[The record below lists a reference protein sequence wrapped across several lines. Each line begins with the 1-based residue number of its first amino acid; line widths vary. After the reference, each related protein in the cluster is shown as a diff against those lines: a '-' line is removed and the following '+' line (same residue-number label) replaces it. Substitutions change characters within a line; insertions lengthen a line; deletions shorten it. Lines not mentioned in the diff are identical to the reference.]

1 MKYFRLFYVHII
13 YLFIYI
19 FLVCATE
26 VGRDGVLGIATRYG
40 LDGPGIESQC
50 GEILLTRPDRPWGPP
65 GLLYVQCVPA
75 VFPGGKAAGAWL

>member
-1 MKYFRLFYVHII
+1 MKYFRLFYIHII

-50 GEILLTRPDRPWGPP
+50 GEILLPRPDRPPIRTI
-65 GLLYVQCVPA
+65 VPA
-75 VFPGGKAAGAWL
+75 VFPGDKAAGAWL